1 LSERPRLFY
10 DPDCGFCRWALAWV
24 LRWDRR
30 RRIEPVPIERLED
43 LDSWHF
49 EHGGRRWSAGRAFVP
64 LLGEL
69 PGGRLLAPVARRVEW
84 LLVPGYEWV
93 ARHRAALAR
102 LIPSRSKQKADKLV
116 ETRRFRPDRTYT
128 RT

>member
-1 LSERPRLFY
+1 MSERPRLFY

-64 LLGEL
+64 LLEQL

-84 LLVPGYEWV
+84 LLVPEIG
-93 ARHRAALAR
+93 RASCR
-102 LIPSRSKQKADKLV
+102 ERV
-116 ETRRFRPDRTYT
+116 
-128 RT
+128 